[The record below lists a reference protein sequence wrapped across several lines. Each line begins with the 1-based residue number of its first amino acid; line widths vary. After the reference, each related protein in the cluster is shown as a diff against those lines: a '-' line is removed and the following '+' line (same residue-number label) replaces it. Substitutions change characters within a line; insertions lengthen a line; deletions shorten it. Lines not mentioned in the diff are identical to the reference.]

1 MTSPRRALILIDVQ
15 QQYFGGPL
23 EIQYPPHQESLP
35 TIARAVDA
43 ATAAGIPIAV
53 IQHSAGVGAPVFAPG
68 TPEFDLHPEIERRKT
83 AAWKSVVKQY
93 GSVYAGTDLAAWL
106 RQHDVDTVT
115 LVGYMTNNC
124 VLASAVEAEFLGF
137 STEVLSD
144 ATGAIN
150 LANDA
155 GFADAKTVHT
165 TLLTLLNSNWAAVAD
180 TAAWTEALDS
190 RQALTGVTSA
200 AQRWPAPSWS
210 PRHNQRPWLPTC
222 LRWVGSP
229 GTPAAFT
236 PLHSRGPSPDDSQ
249 GLIK

>member
-15 QQYFGGPL
+15 QQYFSGPL

-35 TIARAVDA
+35 TIARAIDA
-43 ATAAGIPIAV
+43 ATAAGIPVAV

-68 TPEFDLHPEIERRKT
+68 APGFELHPEIERRKT
-83 AAWKSVVKQY
+83 TEWKSLVKQY
-93 GSVYAGTDLAAWL
+93 GSVHAGTDLAEWL

-115 LVGYMTNNC
+115 LAGYMTNNC

-180 TAAWTEALDS
+180 TATWTNALNTGEALAGSDLGS
-190 RQALTGVTSA
+190 SAIAGSELVPQA
-200 AQRWPAPSWS
+200 
-210 PRHNQRPWLPTC
+210 
-222 LRWVGSP
+222 
-229 GTPAAFT
+229 
-236 PLHSRGPSPDDSQ
+236 
-249 GLIK
+249 

>member
-53 IQHSAGVGAPVFAPG
+53 IQHSAGEGAPVFAPG
-68 TPEFDLHPEIERRKT
+68 TPEFGLHPEIERRRT
-83 AAWKSVVKQY
+83 AAWKPVVKQY
-93 GSVYAGTDLAAWL
+93 GSVYADTDLAAWL

-115 LVGYMTNNC
+115 LAGYMTNNC

-180 TAAWTEALDS
+180 TATWTEALDS
-190 RQALTGVTSA
+190 RQALTRSDLGSSA
-200 AQRWPAPSWS
+200 VA
-210 PRHNQRPWLPTC
+210 
-222 LRWVGSP
+222 GSRLVP
-229 GTPAAFT
+229 QA
-236 PLHSRGPSPDDSQ
+236 
-249 GLIK
+249 